1 MSCAPPRLA
10 SPKGRCRGVVSLSW
24 DARGRAP
31 LRKQGGQA
39 LRARSKQHKL
49 LKNKNKIKAEADLL
63 EVAEPIATNRRRE
76 SAAHLGACAS
86 NKDAFVCMRI
96 ARACADKSRGWAEA
110 ARRTSR
116 RRQPPL
122 RQKVVHKLLLSNMI
136 TPQGSEDVIEGKGEQ
151 GRRVWPKERASVL
164 SCLCGCFWVL
174 SGVVARGRATI

>member
-1 MSCAPPRLA
+1 MRNGDVRQGCTQQPCTFPLVCRFPRVTCVTRMRSASRLA
-10 SPKGRCRGVVSLSW
+10 SPKVRCRGVVSLSW
-24 DARGRAP
+24 GARGRAP

-96 ARACADKSRGWAEA
+96 ARACADKPRGWAEA

-122 RQKVVHKLLLSNMI
+122 RQQVVYTPLLA
-136 TPQGSEDVIEGKGEQ
+136 EQ
-151 GRRVWPKERASVL
+151 HGRDGRQTLTQREHGRRV
-164 SCLCGCFWVL
+164 
-174 SGVVARGRATI
+174 

>member
-1 MSCAPPRLA
+1 M
-10 SPKGRCRGVVSLSW
+10 SLSW

-31 LRKQGGQA
+31 LREQGGQA
-39 LRARSKQHKL
+39 RRARSRSTKL
-49 LKNKNKIKAEADLL
+49 LKNKIKSKNKIKAEADLL

-122 RQKVVHKLLLSNMI
+122 RRQVVYKLLLNNMI
-136 TPQGSEDVIEGKGEQ
+136 TPQGSADVIEGNGEQ
-151 GRRVWPKERASVL
+151 WQWRRA
-164 SCLCGCFWVL
+164 
-174 SGVVARGRATI
+174 

>member
-1 MSCAPPRLA
+1 M
-10 SPKGRCRGVVSLSW
+10 SLSW

-31 LRKQGGQA
+31 LKKQGGQA
-39 LRARSKQHKL
+39 RRARNAERKL

-96 ARACADKSRGWAEA
+96 ARACADRSRGWAEA

-122 RQKVVHKLLLSNMI
+122 REQVIIKLLFNNMI
-136 TPQGSEDVIEGKGEQ
+136 TAQWTSGVIEGKESRDGVSDPRKGSACCHVSVVVGCCRELLLGGEEQ
-151 GRRVWPKERASVL
+151 RSD
-164 SCLCGCFWVL
+164 
-174 SGVVARGRATI
+174 

>member
-1 MSCAPPRLA
+1 MRTTKVSLA
-10 SPKGRCRGVVSLSW
+10 KVRCRGVVSLSW

-39 LRARSKQHKL
+39 RRARSKQHKL

-63 EVAEPIATNRRRE
+63 EVAEPIAANRRRE
-76 SAAHLGACAS
+76 SSAHLGACAS

-122 RQKVVHKLLLSNMI
+122 RQQVVYKPLLA
-136 TPQGSEDVIEGKGEQ
+136 EQ
-151 GRRVWPKERASVL
+151 HGRDGRQTLTQREHGRRV
-164 SCLCGCFWVL
+164 
-174 SGVVARGRATI
+174 